1 MGSAFASGH
10 HKVVHLDLDSG
21 LRQGTVDKVFQ
32 DNRGFVWV
40 LNENG
45 VDIYDGYR
53 FRPLNGPDNYFADSF
68 AVDVT
73 QDTNG
78 NIWLAFL
85 EKGLLFYDPIKNNYQ
100 QIDISDNGQQ
110 AQLVAIAA
118 SNNNQ
123 LVVLTTNSLF
133 SVDIDTKKVTPLT
146 AFEQYIQ
153 DDRAMYSLVVSEH
166 MVFIGSRKGLF
177 FFDLSTSTLHQ
188 LPDILGNSPEHAS
201 HGEQANKIFSVA
213 FHNNTLYL
221 GTFRGVY
228 SANVAHLL
236 NASEEDN
243 NVHYHRIDAAASVW
257 KLHVENDVLYVA
269 DERGLFTYDIKAKD
283 YKLFAAANTLS
294 DEVSDGR
301 IINVFS
307 DHQDRLWL
315 STSSRGI
322 LVVHREN
329 KAIKNTYSVN
339 NKINGLPNS
348 DVWSIAQSTKYP
360 NDIWIATSFGVAR
373 KNLKTGTYQHY
384 FQDLTNNFQYDENY
398 IFDLDFITPDDLLV
412 VSGRKSYVLN
422 MSSGFR
428 TELIPGTE
436 LGDLIN
442 SDYYILTFIEEG
454 FAWLATLENLYLVD
468 FKKLEV
474 VQTYNFASQGIK
486 NTLQGVLQRLDE
498 HHFLLSSGQ
507 ALYVFNKLNGNI
519 KKVFDN
525 PYAQGNE
532 WLPFLKSYLDDA
544 GQLWLSVTSNGI
556 VVLDSNSYDVIS
568 IINNDTHGIDNN
580 VYGLIPDD
588 DGNIWFSSHDGVYA
602 INASTK
608 VLRHFDDFDGLVG
621 NEFNLGAALRLKN
634 GDIAFGSTAGLSIIA
649 PKLVKENAVNRGA
662 FPIQISNFD
671 ILSSDI
677 VFPLYADNQS
687 TINLSYDDIGIRLSF
702 TDFDYMNIGEQK
714 FLYELSGPEPVTFPP
729 TNDNFIVFPRLASG
743 SHTLKVQSISP
754 DTGSPSAPYFL
765 KLHVSYAP
773 WKSPIAYLIY
783 SVVILSA
790 LSIFIYRRRMS
801 QLALLEAHEEVKYR
815 ENRLQLALKGSNSD
829 VWDWQAAEDLLFS
842 KRINQELGYKY
853 AESAYQLSQHIDL
866 IHPEDKGEFISTWQK
881 FLQRADLNENFSCT
895 YRLKSESGHWFW
907 FKDLGKIVAL
917 DINGKPSRVTGSYT
931 NITETRA
938 EEERAQY
945 YGVAFAQ
952 TKDWVVIINHNLTK
966 ITANKAIRDVF
977 GWHAEDL
984 PIETFAK
991 TLPRAKRHFYI
1002 ELIRRLTAGE
1012 SWRGDELITLENG
1025 KEYHVLINITVGES
1039 QHDKQQHYVC
1049 LITDITAQK
1058 NAEQELRYMANYDH
1072 LTGLPNRTL
1081 LLDRIEHAMTMVQR
1095 DKSEM
1100 ALLFIDL
1107 DRFKQ
1112 VNDSLGHDYGDMLLK
1127 VVTERLKNAL
1137 RTEDTIARLGG
1148 DEFVVLIE
1156 NYDKTEDVARI
1167 AQGVIESLA
1176 QPVTL
1181 IEHIVTIGASI
1192 GIAIYPENAEDSA
1205 ELLRSADIAMY
1216 HAKQNGR
1223 NHFQFFTEQMN
1234 AQVAER
1240 VRQEASLKLA
1250 VQESKFVNHYQPII
1264 DTETGKTVGVEI
1276 LLRWPTPE
1284 GLIPPVEF
1292 IPMAEELGLIGEMT
1306 WKSLKVALKDLRRWR
1321 AHNKS
1326 MYLSLNVSATHFH
1339 NQSLI
1344 LYVNDLLTKFD
1355 LPPEALK
1362 IEVTESALIKEPEK
1376 ATQTM
1381 LELNK
1386 LGVELALDDFG
1397 TGYSSLAYL
1406 KQLPLNIIKVDRSFI
1421 SGIGCEETDQA
1432 IVDAT
1437 LVLAS
1442 SLNMRCVAEG
1452 VETQAQLDYLRKKGC
1467 RYIQGYLFSKPVPAI
1482 EIDSRVVSE
1491 NFVAT
1496 T

>member
-110 AQLVAIAA
+110 AQIVAIAPTN
-118 SNNNQ
+118 SNQ
-123 LVVLTTNSLF
+123 LIVLTTNSLF
-133 SVDIDTKKVTPLT
+133 AVNVDTKQVSTLT
-146 AFEQYIQ
+146 TFEKYIQ
-153 DDRAMYSLVVSEH
+153 DDRAMYSLVIH
-166 MVFIGSRKGLF
+166 DKKVFIGTREGLF
-177 FFDLSTSTLHQ
+177 FFDLSTLSVTQ
-188 LPDILGNSPEHAS
+188 LPRVLGHIDQSDPS
-201 HGEQANKIFSVA
+201 VEQANKIFSLVI
-213 FHNNTLYL
+213 NEKTLYL

-228 SANVAHLL
+228 SANIDTLVT
-236 NASEEDN
+236 SN
-243 NVHYHRIDAAASVW
+243 NKENYHYRQIDEAASVW
-257 KLHVENDVLYVA
+257 KLQYEDNVLYIA
-269 DERGLFTYDIKAKD
+269 DERGLYTYDTTTKQ
-283 YKLFAAANTLS
+283 YKLFASANTLS
-294 DEVSDGR
+294 DKVSDER
-301 IINVFS
+301 LIHVFV
-307 DHQDRLWL
+307 DHQKRLWL
-315 STSSRGI
+315 STSSRGL
-322 LVVHREN
+322 LVVNRGN
-329 KAIKNTYSVN
+329 KAIQNTYHEKN
-339 NKINGLPNS
+339 AITGLPSS
-348 DVWSIAQSTKYP
+348 DVWSFAQSPKYP
-360 NDIWIATSFGVAR
+360 DEVWIATSYGVAR
-373 KNLKTGTYQHY
+373 KNLNTGVYQHY
-384 FQDLTNNFQYDENY
+384 FQDLSNNFQYDENY
-398 IFDLDFITPDDLLV
+398 IFDLNFVTPDDLLV
-412 VSGRKSYVLN
+412 VSGQKSYILN
-422 MSSGFR
+422 ISTGYR
-428 TELIPGTE
+428 NQIQPDTAVGEL
-436 LGDLIN
+436 LN
-442 SDYYILTFIEEG
+442 SDYFVLHFQNDG
-454 FAWLATLENLYLVD
+454 FAWLAKLEKLYLID
-468 FKKLEV
+468 FKALKV
-474 VQTYNFASQGIK
+474 VRQYDFADQGIK
-486 NTLQGVLQRLDE
+486 NTLQGVLQKLDE
-498 HHFLLSSGQ
+498 SNYLLSSGQ
-507 ALYVFNKLNGNI
+507 ALYNFNKSSGEI
-519 KKVFDN
+519 KKVYDN
-525 PYAQGNE
+525 PYAQANE
-532 WLPFLKSYLDDA
+532 WQPFLKSFIDSA
-544 GQLWLSVTSNGI
+544 GQIWLSVTSNGI
-556 VVLDSNSYDVIS
+556 IVLDRDTYEVVSVF
-568 IINNDTHGIDNN
+568 NNKTHGIDNN
-580 VYGLIPDD
+580 VYGLIPDE
-588 DGNIWFSSHDGVYA
+588 DGDIWFSSHNGVYVVDTE
-602 INASTK
+602 TK

-621 NEFNLGAALRLKN
+621 NEFNLGAALKLDN
-634 GDIAFGSTAGLSIIA
+634 GHIAFGSTAGVSIIEPSLLKTDA
-649 PKLVKENAVNRGA
+649 INRNS
-662 FPIQISNFD
+662 FTIQISNFNV
-671 ILSSDI
+671 LSSDI
-677 VFPLYADNQS
+677 VFPLYSENQS
-687 TINLSYDDIGIRLSF
+687 IIDLNYDDIGISVSF
-702 TDFDYMNIGEQK
+702 TDFDYLNIGEQK
-714 FLYELSGPEPVTFPP
+714 FLYELSGPEPVVFPP
-729 TNDNFIVFPRLASG
+729 TNDNLIVFPRLASG

-754 DTGSPSAPYFL
+754 DTGAPSEPYYIKF
-765 KLHVSYAP
+765 HVSYAP
-773 WKSPIAYLIY
+773 WKSPVAYLIY
-783 SVVILSA
+783 SVVILAA
-790 LSIFIYRRRMS
+790 LSTVIYRRRVR
-801 QLALLEAHEEVKYR
+801 QLALIEAHEEVKYR

-842 KRINQELGYKY
+842 NRINQELGYKY

-866 IHPEDKGEFISTWQK
+866 IHPEDKGEFISAWQK
-881 FLQRADLNENFSCT
+881 FLLRADLNENFSCT

-945 YGVAFAQ
+945 YGAAFAQ

-966 ITANKAIRDVF
+966 IMANKAIRDVF

-991 TLPRAKRHFYI
+991 TLPRTKRHFYI
-1002 ELIRRLTAGE
+1002 ELIRGLNPGE
-1012 SWRGDELITLENG
+1012 SWRGDELVTLDNG

-1039 QHDKQQHYVC
+1039 HLDKQQHYVC

-1167 AQGVIESLA
+1167 AQGVIDSLA

-1192 GIAIYPENAEDSA
+1192 GIAIYPENAEDSS

-1250 VQESKFVNHYQPII
+1250 VQENKFVNHYQPII

-1284 GLIPPVEF
+1284 GMIPPVEF

-1452 VETQAQLDYLRKKGC
+1452 VETQAQLDYLREKGC
-1467 RYIQGYLFSKPVPAI
+1467 RYIQGYFFSKPVPAI